1 MVGVAGRAQVD
12 LVPAVVGTPDPAT
25 YRLRHGG
32 ELTVHILDEPTS
44 AGRQLV
50 LYNSGSGEHVGS
62 VAIGD
67 GATWGFLRVSGG
79 QHVKI
84 RCRCTGGDRWYGG
97 SDFATAASV
106 RVRHRDWL
114 NLIL

>member
-84 RCRCTGGDRWYGG
+84 GAAVRV
-97 SDFATAASV
+97 ATAGTAVRTSPRPPRCGSV
-106 RVRHRDWL
+106 TGTG
-114 NLIL
+114 

>member
-1 MVGVAGRAQVD
+1 MSGRWRSATTPPGD
-12 LVPAVVGTPDPAT
+12 L
-25 YRLRHGG
+25 
-32 ELTVHILDEPTS
+32 
-44 AGRQLV
+44 
-50 LYNSGSGEHVGS
+50 
-62 VAIGD
+62 
-67 GATWGFLRVSGG
+67 LRVSGG

-106 RVRHRDWL
+106 RVRRRDWL